1 MSGARVKNRNRRTGA
16 LLVLFI
22 ACLAGFAW
30 AVALL
35 KN

>member
-1 MSGARVKNRNRRTGA
+1 MDETRVKNRNRRTGF

-30 AVALL
+30 AVALIR
-35 KN
+35 N